1 MKIQK
6 RKISKESVKISSWR
20 SFENEEFK
28 KVKRREKGVQ
38 EKEFK
43 NFKMIKKMWW
53 LKFYKTNLKKIF
65 GDLKRIK
72 QLITTLKRI

>member
-28 KVKRREKGVQ
+28 KVKKSEKI
-38 EKEFK
+38 EFK
-43 NFKMIKKMWW
+43 KNNLKTLRGLKNVMIKI
-53 LKFYKTNLKKIF
+53 LQKKI
-65 GDLKRIK
+65 
-72 QLITTLKRI
+72 